1 MNTDKIA
8 DRIAKLLALAA
19 RAGTPEEAAT
29 AAAQA
34 QALAERHGID
44 QARIDAA
51 NEARS
56 GVSTEAPII
65 RRDVFTFAGRS
76 CPTWIGTL
84 SMAVTACNR
93 CSVFQSHGVAG
104 ACLTAYGRE
113 ADLQVVEAL
122 MRVIVAQIDRL
133 CDEWVAECRSD
144 RGGRS
149 SRDSFRKG
157 ASATV
162 NARLREAVKEAQA
175 LALGEASKES
185 GGFALPAAGSGEAA
199 TPGPSTSLVH
209 VTAAI
214 ATLEQVRQRSE
225 AKMREENKLRSR
237 SCPGASNAGA
247 AAAGRKAGQRVH
259 LGGHRAIG

>member
-1 MNTDKIA
+1 MQTDKIA
-8 DRIAKLLALAA
+8 DRIAKLLALASK
-19 RAGTPEEAAT
+19 AGTPEEAAT
-29 AAAQA
+29 AASQA

-51 NEARS
+51 NDARS
-56 GVSTEAPII
+56 GKCTEAPIV
-65 RRDVFTFAGRS
+65 RRDVFTFASRQ
-76 CPTWIGTL
+76 CPSWIGLL

-93 CSVFQSHGVAG
+93 CSVFQSHGAAG

-113 ADLQVVEAL
+113 ADLQVVEAM

-157 ASATV
+157 ATHTV

-175 LALGEASKES
+175 AALGEAKKEP

-199 TPGPSTSLVH
+199 VPGASTALVH

-214 ATLEQVRQRSE
+214 ATLEQVRQKAE
-225 AKMREENKLRSR
+225 AKMREENKLRAR
-237 SCPGASNAGA
+237 SASGASNAGA

-259 LGGHRAIG
+259 LGGHRALG